1 MEGELGEL
9 QSHYEAQL
17 VTKDELLTQ
26 KDQQL
31 QQHIKTSSQRY
42 SQKQGF
48 YDQIIV
54 GGYSYHLL
62 FITPNFFTYMYMY
75 VMEYFSGISKT
86 LKFSLCLYI
95 LNRSSYIM
103 LMLLAATKTMSWLA
117 LAIYSMYMCS
127 NTIYMYVC
135 I

>member
-9 QSHYEAQL
+9 QGHYEAQL

-54 GGYSYHLL
+54 VGD
-62 FITPNFFTYMYMY
+62 IP
-75 VMEYFSGISKT
+75 I
-86 LKFSLCLYI
+86 I
-95 LNRSSYIM
+95 
-103 LMLLAATKTMSWLA
+103 
-117 LAIYSMYMCS
+117 
-127 NTIYMYVC
+127 
-135 I
+135 